1 MKILI
6 GGDFAPKKIVSS
18 MIKNE
23 DYSFFDEL
31 KSLTEKMDISIINM
45 ESPFV
50 EPTDKPIEK
59 WGPNLGCPCETVNA
73 LKHAGIDIVTLAN
86 NHIMDYGKEAMYR
99 TIDYCHKNGIKT
111 VGAGDNLK
119 ASAIPLIFESSSKRI
134 GIINCCEHEFSIS
147 TESSPGTNPID
158 AIAQYNAI
166 QNLKKGVDHIIVIVH
181 GGHEQF
187 NLPSPR
193 MQQLYRFYI
202 DAGADVVI
210 NHHQHCFSGYEI
222 YKNKPIFYGLGN
234 LCFEGSQRSPESWY
248 KGYLVELDFSTT
260 LTFKIH
266 PYTQFSES
274 NLVKLL
280 TQNAID
286 EDLHILNSIIEDE
299 QQLKSKVEE
308 YYRESLEN
316 TQMVFEPYTN
326 PILMK
331 LKKYKLLPSFFYKMS
346 KLRMT
351 NHLLCESHFDKV
363 KYFFNK
369 TV

>member
-31 KSLTEKMDISIINM
+31 KSLTEEMDISILNM

-99 TIDYCHKNGIKT
+99 TIDYCHKKGIKT
-111 VGAGDNLK
+111 VGAGENLK

-158 AIAQYNAI
+158 SISQYNAI

-202 DAGADVVI
+202 DAGADTVI

-222 YKNKPIFYGLGN
+222 YNGKPIFYGLGN
-234 LCFEGSQRSPESWY
+234 LCFEGIQRSPESWY
-248 KGYLVELDFSTT
+248 KGYLVELRINESISFE
-260 LTFKIH
+260 IH
-266 PYTQFSES
+266 PYSQFLDSHS
-274 NLVKLL
+274 IKLL
-280 TQNAID
+280 PKNAFD
-286 EDLHILNSIIEDE
+286 EELQMLNSLIANEKV
-299 QQLKSKVEE
+299 LKSKVDE
-308 YYRESLEN
+308 YYAKSMKN
-316 TQMVFEPYTN
+316 TRSIFEIYTH

-331 LKKYKLLPSFFYKMS
+331 LRRYKLLPSLFSKKS

-363 KYFFNK
+363 KYFMESDL
-369 TV
+369 